1 MIKQQKF
8 YNKTDKH
15 KFIYKG
21 GKIMNYRIALDG
33 PSGAGKSTIAKRL
46 SAELGFVYVDTGAM
60 YRTVGLYCLQN
71 NVDINDEAAV
81 AAVLGN
87 INIELKYIDG
97 EQRILLNGTDVS
109 KDIRLN
115 EVSMAASKTSAYKAV
130 RAFLLDAQRNVAKTQ
145 SVIMD
150 GRDIGTVVL
159 PDAEIKIFIVGD
171 ATVRA
176 KRRHKELLEKGQNI
190 SLQEVLEDIITR
202 DHNDTNRA
210 EAPLRQAKDAVL
222 LDTTY
227 KNFDEAYE
235 AVLDIV
241 KSKMAQ

>member
-1 MIKQQKF
+1 
-8 YNKTDKH
+8 
-15 KFIYKG
+15 
-21 GKIMNYRIALDG
+21 MNYRIALDG

-81 AAVLGN
+81 GAVLGN

-176 KRRHKELLEKGQNI
+176 KRRHKELQEKGQNI

-210 EAPLRQAKDAVL
+210 EAPLKQAKDAVL

>member
-1 MIKQQKF
+1 
-8 YNKTDKH
+8 
-15 KFIYKG
+15 
-21 GKIMNYRIALDG
+21 MNYRIALDG

-81 AAVLGN
+81 SAVLGN
-87 INIELKYIDG
+87 ISIELKYVDG
-97 EQRILLNGTDVS
+97 EQRIFLNGTDVS
-109 KDIRLN
+109 AEIRMN

-176 KRRHKELLEKGQNI
+176 KRRHKELLEKGQSI

-210 EAPLRQAKDAVL
+210 EAPLKQAKDAIL

-235 AVLDIV
+235 AVLEIV
-241 KSKMAQ
+241 KSKMA

>member
-1 MIKQQKF
+1 MK
-8 YNKTDKH
+8 
-15 KFIYKG
+15 
-21 GKIMNYRIALDG
+21 NYRIALDG

-60 YRTVGLYCLQN
+60 YRTIGLFCLKN
-71 NVDINDEAAV
+71 NIDVNDEDKV
-81 AAVLGN
+81 CSVLEQ
-87 INIELKYIDG
+87 IKIELKYVEG

-109 KDIRLN
+109 KEIRMN
-115 EVSMAASKTSAYKAV
+115 EVSMAASKVSAYKGV
-130 RAFLLDAQRNVAKTQ
+130 RSYLLNAQRDVAKSQ

-176 KRRHKELLEKGQNI
+176 KRRHNELLEKGQNI
-190 SLQEVLEDIITR
+190 SFQEVLEDIITR

-210 EAPLRQAKDAVL
+210 ESPLRQADDAIL

-227 KNFDEAYE
+227 KNFEQAYNS
-235 AVLDIV
+235 VLEIV
-241 KSKMAQ
+241 KSKML

>member
-1 MIKQQKF
+1 
-8 YNKTDKH
+8 
-15 KFIYKG
+15 
-21 GKIMNYRIALDG
+21 MNYRIALDG

-71 NVDINDEAAV
+71 NVDIDDEAAV
-81 AAVLGN
+81 EAVLPN
-87 INIELKYIDG
+87 ISIELKYIDG

-109 KDIRLN
+109 KEIRMN
-115 EVSMAASKTSAYKAV
+115 EVSMAASKTSAYKPV

-190 SLQEVLEDIITR
+190 SLHEVLEDIITR

-227 KNFDEAYE
+227 KNFEESYE
-235 AVLDIV
+235 AVLEIV
-241 KSKMAQ
+241 KSKMA

>member
-1 MIKQQKF
+1 
-8 YNKTDKH
+8 
-15 KFIYKG
+15 
-21 GKIMNYRIALDG
+21 MNYRIALDG
-33 PSGAGKSTIAKRL
+33 PSGAGNSTIAKRL

-60 YRTVGLYCLQN
+60 YRTIGLYCLQN

-81 AAVLGN
+81 GAVLCN
-87 INIELKYIDG
+87 ISIELKYVDG
-97 EQRILLNGTDVS
+97 EQRIFLNGTDVS
-109 KDIRLN
+109 KEIRLN

-130 RAFLLDAQRNVAKTQ
+130 RAFLLDTQRNVAKIQ

-176 KRRHKELLEKGQNI
+176 KRRHKELLEKGQDI

-210 EAPLRQAKDAVL
+210 EAPLKQADDAIL

-227 KNFDEAYE
+227 KNFEEAYK
-235 AVLDIV
+235 AVLEIV
-241 KSKMAQ
+241 KSKMA

>member
-1 MIKQQKF
+1 
-8 YNKTDKH
+8 
-15 KFIYKG
+15 
-21 GKIMNYRIALDG
+21 MNYRIALDG

-81 AAVLGN
+81 SAVLGN
-87 INIELKYIDG
+87 ISIELKYVDG
-97 EQRILLNGTDVS
+97 EQRIFLNGADVS
-109 KDIRLN
+109 AEIRMN

-210 EAPLRQAKDAVL
+210 EAPLKQAKDAIL

-235 AVLDIV
+235 SVLSIV
-241 KSKMAQ
+241 KSKMA

>member
-1 MIKQQKF
+1 
-8 YNKTDKH
+8 
-15 KFIYKG
+15 
-21 GKIMNYRIALDG
+21 MNYRIALDG
-33 PSGAGKSTIAKRL
+33 PSGAGKSTIAKKL
-46 SAELGFVYVDTGAM
+46 SSELGFVYVDTGAM

-71 NVDINDEAAV
+71 GVDINDQDAV
-81 AAVLGN
+81 AAALPNVK
-87 INIELKYIDG
+87 IELKYVDG
-97 EQRILLNGTDVS
+97 EQKVILNGVDVS
-109 KDIRLN
+109 KEIRLN

-130 RAFLLDAQRNVAKTQ
+130 RAFLLDTQRNMAKTQ

-176 KRRHKELLEKGQNI
+176 KRRHAELLEKGQNI

-235 AVLDIV
+235 SVLEIV
-241 KSKMAQ
+241 KSKMK

>member
-1 MIKQQKF
+1 
-8 YNKTDKH
+8 
-15 KFIYKG
+15 
-21 GKIMNYRIALDG
+21 MNYRIALDG

-71 NVDINDEAAV
+71 NVDTDDEAAV
-81 AAVLGN
+81 AAVLPN
-87 INIELKYIDG
+87 INIELKYVDG
-97 EQRILLNGTDVS
+97 EQRIFLNGADVS
-109 KDIRLN
+109 ADIRMN
-115 EVSMAASKTSAYKAV
+115 EVSMAASKTSAYKSV
-130 RAFLLDAQRNVAKTQ
+130 RGFLLDSQRNVAKTQ

-210 EAPLRQAKDAVL
+210 EAPLKQADDAIL

-227 KNFDEAYE
+227 KNFEEAYKS
-235 AVLDIV
+235 VLEIV
-241 KSKMAQ
+241 KSKMA

>member
-1 MIKQQKF
+1 
-8 YNKTDKH
+8 
-15 KFIYKG
+15 
-21 GKIMNYRIALDG
+21 MNYRIALDG
-33 PSGAGKSTIAKRL
+33 PSGAGKSTIAKKL

-71 NVDINDEAAV
+71 NVDIENEAAV
-81 AAVLGN
+81 AAVLPD
-87 INIELKYIDG
+87 ISIELKYIDG
-97 EQRILLNGTDVS
+97 EQRILLNGNDVS
-109 KDIRLN
+109 KEIRMN
-115 EVSMAASKTSAYKAV
+115 EVSMAASKTSAYKPV

-210 EAPLRQAKDAVL
+210 EAPLKQAKDAIL

-227 KNFDEAYE
+227 KNFDEAYA
-235 AVLDIV
+235 AVLEIV
-241 KSKMAQ
+241 KSRMAD

>member
-1 MIKQQKF
+1 
-8 YNKTDKH
+8 
-15 KFIYKG
+15 
-21 GKIMNYRIALDG
+21 MNYRIALDG

-46 SAELGFVYVDTGAM
+46 SSELGFVYVDTGAM

-81 AAVLGN
+81 ADVLPN

-109 KDIRLN
+109 KGIRLN
-115 EVSMAASKTSAYKAV
+115 EVSMAASKTSAYKCV

-176 KRRHKELLEKGQNI
+176 KRRHKELLEKGQEI

-210 EAPLRQAKDAVL
+210 EAPLKQAKDAVL

-227 KNFDEAYE
+227 KNFDEAY
-235 AVLDIV
+235 ASVLEIV

>member
-1 MIKQQKF
+1 
-8 YNKTDKH
+8 
-15 KFIYKG
+15 
-21 GKIMNYRIALDG
+21 MNYRIALDG
-33 PSGAGKSTIAKRL
+33 PSGAGKSTIAKKL
-46 SAELGFVYVDTGAM
+46 SSELGFVYVDTGAM

-71 NVDINDEAAV
+71 GVDINDQDAV
-81 AAVLGN
+81 AAALPNVK
-87 INIELKYIDG
+87 IELKYVDG
-97 EQRILLNGTDVS
+97 EQKVILNGVDVS
-109 KDIRLN
+109 KEIRLN

-130 RAFLLDAQRNVAKTQ
+130 RAFLLDTQRNMAKTQ

-176 KRRHKELLEKGQNI
+176 KRRHAELLEKGQNI

-210 EAPLRQAKDAVL
+210 EAPLKQAKDAVL

-235 AVLDIV
+235 SVLEIV
-241 KSKMAQ
+241 KSKMK

>member
-1 MIKQQKF
+1 MKL
-8 YNKTDKH
+8 
-15 KFIYKG
+15 
-21 GKIMNYRIALDG
+21 YRIALDG

-60 YRTVGLYCLQN
+60 YRSIGLYCLKN
-71 NVDINDEAAV
+71 NVDMDKEENV
-81 AAVLGN
+81 NN
-87 INIELKYIDG
+87 ILSNIDIQLKYVDG
-97 EQRILLNGTDVS
+97 AQRIILNGIDVS
-109 KDIRLN
+109 EDIREN
-115 EVSMAASKTSAYKAV
+115 SVSMAASKVSAYKCV
-130 RAFLLDAQRNVAKTQ
+130 RAFLLNTQRDIAKKQ

-210 EAPLRQAKDAVL
+210 ESPLKQASDAIL

-227 KNFDEAYE
+227 KNFEEAYKS
-235 AVLDIV
+235 VLEIV
-241 KSKMAQ
+241 KNKMS

>member
-1 MIKQQKF
+1 MK
-8 YNKTDKH
+8 
-15 KFIYKG
+15 
-21 GKIMNYRIALDG
+21 NYRIALDG

-60 YRTVGLYCLQN
+60 YRTIGLYCLQN
-71 NVDINDEAAV
+71 NIDTADEQKV
-81 AAVLGN
+81 SSILPK
-87 INIELKYIDG
+87 IKIELKYVDG
-97 EQRILLNGTDVS
+97 EQRIILNGTDVS
-109 KDIRLN
+109 SEIRMN
-115 EVSMAASKTSAYKAV
+115 EVSMAASKVSAYKEV
-130 RAFLLDAQRNVAKTQ
+130 RKFLLDAQRNVAKEQ

-176 KRRHKELLEKGQNI
+176 KRRHKELLEKGQDI

-210 EAPLRQAKDAVL
+210 ESPLVQADDAIL

-227 KNFDEAYE
+227 KNFEQAY
-235 AVLDIV
+235 ASVLEVV
-241 KSKMAQ
+241 KSKME

>member
-1 MIKQQKF
+1 
-8 YNKTDKH
+8 
-15 KFIYKG
+15 
-21 GKIMNYRIALDG
+21 MNYRIALDG

-71 NVDINDEAAV
+71 NVDTDDEAAV
-81 AAVLGN
+81 AAVLPN
-87 INIELKYIDG
+87 INIELKYVDG
-97 EQRILLNGTDVS
+97 EQRIFLNGADVS
-109 KDIRLN
+109 ADIRMN

-130 RAFLLDAQRNVAKTQ
+130 RGFLLDSQRNVAKTQ

-210 EAPLRQAKDAVL
+210 EAPLKQADDAVL

-227 KNFDEAYE
+227 KNFEEAYKS
-235 AVLDIV
+235 VLEIV
-241 KSKMAQ
+241 KSKMA

>member
-1 MIKQQKF
+1 
-8 YNKTDKH
+8 
-15 KFIYKG
+15 
-21 GKIMNYRIALDG
+21 MNYRIALDG

-81 AAVLGN
+81 GAILGN

-176 KRRHKELLEKGQNI
+176 KRRHKELQEKGQNI

-210 EAPLRQAKDAVL
+210 EAPLKQAKDAVL

>member
-1 MIKQQKF
+1 
-8 YNKTDKH
+8 
-15 KFIYKG
+15 
-21 GKIMNYRIALDG
+21 MNYRIALDG

-81 AAVLGN
+81 GAVLGN

-210 EAPLRQAKDAVL
+210 EAPLKQAKDAVL

-241 KSKMAQ
+241 KSKMTQ